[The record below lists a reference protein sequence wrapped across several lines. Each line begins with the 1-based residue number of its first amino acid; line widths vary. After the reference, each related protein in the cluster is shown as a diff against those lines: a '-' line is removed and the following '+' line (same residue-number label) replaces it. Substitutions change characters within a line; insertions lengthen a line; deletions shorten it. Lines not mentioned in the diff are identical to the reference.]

1 MRVIL
6 GLGCDRNTPQES
18 IQAAIQLALDSV
30 GLKHSEVDAA
40 ATIDK
45 KSDEVGLLATCESAG
60 WTLHFYSAEEL
71 SQIEAPNP
79 SEVVK
84 KYVGTPAVAE
94 AAALKLAGRTMDALL
109 LEKYKYRDSKGKNAT
124 VSIVKI

>member
-18 IQAAIQLALDSV
+18 IHSAIQLALDSV
-30 GLKHSEVDAA
+30 GLKHSAVDGA

-45 KSDEVGLLATCESAG
+45 KSDEVGLLAACESAG
-60 WTLHFYSAEEL
+60 WKLHFYSAEEL
-71 SQIEAPNP
+71 SQIEVPNP
-79 SEVVK
+79 SEVVQ

-109 LEKYKYRDSKGKNAT
+109 LEKYKYRDSEGKNAT
-124 VSIVKI
+124 VSIVKV